1 MTVVATRPQPDI
13 AGLLEANRNALLQ
26 ALPKTVKID
35 RFLRVA
41 MNAIARNPDLQKC
54 TASSLYGA
62 IMQSAQF
69 GLEVGLMN
77 QAHLVPYW
85 NSEKRCFE
93 AQFQIG
99 YLGLRDMAEWYGDV
113 EDGDAQVVYE
123 KDVFDYELGDNPS
136 ITHKPSK
143 DQSRGEPIFYYAW
156 AKPKTGKIK
165 VAVMSRAEVEEH
177 RDRFVRKTKSGDF
190 SPAWSKTFDAMGIKT
205 VMRKCY
211 KPVARSPQLREA
223 IALDELREVQIPQGL
238 GVELDQ
244 EQVETMRLSN
254 TEKLK
259 QLQATQESEQAK
271 PEAQDAQAHDLSHE
285 FQSSEKVSDDAP
297 PAIISGS
304 AGHGAAQLNAANVC
318 QQFLLCEH
326 ITEWANLSNAWQ
338 DEAHMHSDEERTRV
352 KAAADAAKKRLG
364 KR

>member
-1 MTVVATRPQPDI
+1 MNQQVATKQPTDI

-41 MNAIARNPDLQKC
+41 MNAIAKNPDLQKC

-85 NSEKRCFE
+85 NSDKRCFE

-123 KDVFDYELGDNPS
+123 KDEFDYELGDNPS
-136 ITHKPSK
+136 IRHKPHK
-143 DQSRGEPIFYYAW
+143 GQSRGEQIYYYAW
-156 AKPKTGKIK
+156 AKPKNGKIK
-165 VAVMSRAEVEEH
+165 VAVMSRQEVEEH
-177 RDRFVRKTKSGDF
+177 RDQFVRKTKSGEF
-190 SPAWSKTFDAMGIKT
+190 SPAWTKTFDAMGIKT

-211 KPVARSPQLREA
+211 KLVARSPQLREA
-223 IALDELREVQIPQGL
+223 IALDEMQEIQIPQGL
-238 GVELDQ
+238 GVEVAA
-244 EQVETMRLSN
+244 EQLVTIRESN
-254 TEKLK
+254 KQK
-259 QLQATQESEQAK
+259 MQQLQVHPEQDGAAGIDTSMPPPSQQGSDAAPFN
-271 PEAQDAQAHDLSHE
+271 PE
-285 FQSSEKVSDDAP
+285 VPP
-297 PAIISGS
+297 PAEEPTMVAS
-304 AGHGAAQLNAANVC
+304 NVVK
-318 QQFLLCEH
+318 QFHLCKT
-326 ITEWANLSNAWQ
+326 IAEWANLANAWQ
-338 DEAHMHSDEERTRV
+338 EESHLHSDSEGAQV
-352 KAAADAAKKRLG
+352 KGAADESRKRLVG
-364 KR
+364 R